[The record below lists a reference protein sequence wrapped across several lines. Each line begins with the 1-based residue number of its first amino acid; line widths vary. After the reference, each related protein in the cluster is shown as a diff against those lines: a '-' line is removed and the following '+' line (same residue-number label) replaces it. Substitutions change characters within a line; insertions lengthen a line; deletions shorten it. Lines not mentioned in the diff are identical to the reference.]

1 MLKTLID
8 ASSIAAKWIL
18 IKNANR
24 LATATCRTTCS
35 PLSCLP
41 CLLINFYLKFIKQ
54 TVQDNKLWATKT
66 GPPQQLRPWN
76 QHKKSFVYNIFRL
89 LWFVIFSALF
99 ETFFFKQILHSCCG
113 FTLVS
118 ECFPE
123 KYAKYVALEEE
134 FFTGKCCPSTFS
146 PLVIRI
152 HLSKQPCL
160 LSGLF
165 FCCSTHF
172 CLHFY
177 VTCCSWKKKRYTGKK
192 YGEYCSSSI
201 KYCSAY

>member
-89 LWFVIFSALF
+89 LWFVIFFRAF
-99 ETFFFKQILHSCCG
+99 RNIFFQTNFTQLLRLHACFRMFPRKVCKVCG
-113 FTLVS
+113 TGRGV
-118 ECFPE
+118 FPR
-123 KYAKYVALEEE
+123 KMLPFHIFPARNSHS
-134 FFTGKCCPSTFS
+134 F
-146 PLVIRI
+146 I
-152 HLSKQPCL
+152 
-160 LSGLF
+160 
-165 FCCSTHF
+165 
-172 CLHFY
+172 
-177 VTCCSWKKKRYTGKK
+177 
-192 YGEYCSSSI
+192 
-201 KYCSAY
+201 

>member
-1 MLKTLID
+1 MSNKNGAPRNSCVHEIN
-8 ASSIAAKWIL
+8 
-18 IKNANR
+18 IKSH
-24 LATATCRTTCS
+24 LYIIFFVFCD
-35 PLSCLP
+35 
-41 CLLINFYLKFIKQ
+41 LLFF
-54 TVQDNKLWATKT
+54 
-66 GPPQQLRPWN
+66 PR
-76 QHKKSFVYNIFRL
+76 
-89 LWFVIFSALF
+89 FSKHF
-99 ETFFFKQILHSCCG
+99 FFFKQILHSCCG

-134 FFTGKCCPSTFS
+134 FFPGKCCPSTFS

-201 KYCSAY
+201 KYCCAY

>member
-1 MLKTLID
+1 MNSLTKSQDSFHGQNVENFDWCIVD
-8 ASSIAAKWIL
+8 SSEMDINQKCKPSCDGHMPHNLFAFIL
-18 IKNANR
+18 
-24 LATATCRTTCS
+24 S
-35 PLSCLP
+35 P

-146 PLVIRI
+146 R
-152 HLSKQPCL
+152 S
-160 LSGLF
+160 
-165 FCCSTHF
+165 
-172 CLHFY
+172 
-177 VTCCSWKKKRYTGKK
+177 
-192 YGEYCSSSI
+192 
-201 KYCSAY
+201 